1 MRRLTSFLLIFALCL
16 ALLTACG
23 ASNDGTQS
31 DFATNESASVSNTS
45 ETANYDLGLEDN
57 GYYRNVVAKKYITMP
72 KNWQEYTVPEDVYTV
87 SDEEIQ
93 SEMDYFVSHYQLI
106 SEIEEKRPAEIGDVV
121 NIDFEGTVD
130 GIAFTGGT
138 SSQYLLELGAGLFI
152 EGFEE
157 QIVGHNK
164 GDSFD
169 VTVTFPENYGTTT
182 DRDTGKTEI
191 DLSNK
196 EAVFHVTLNSIN
208 QYDLEDADVADIM
221 YGKSLQ
227 DGTPVETVDTLRA
240 YTEETLR
247 MNQITSNVQQYFIDN
262 VKIKRDDTRLVAF
275 YLETNRS
282 YVEQQAEAYGMDV
295 ETFVSTNSDYAT
307 LDDYIESLRSLAEEN
322 VLLSLVAQ
330 YMAEDQDYIPTEDE
344 VRAFIGDT
352 YDDEAELYGKG
363 TLAHEL
369 LYNQMMGQYCL
380 RVYENSV
387 S

>member
-1 MRRLTSFLLIFALCL
+1 M
-16 ALLTACG
+16 
-23 ASNDGTQS
+23 
-31 DFATNESASVSNTS
+31 
-45 ETANYDLGLEDN
+45 
-57 GYYRNVVAKKYITMP
+57 
-72 KNWQEYTVPEDVYTV
+72 
-87 SDEEIQ
+87 
-93 SEMDYFVSHYQLI
+93 
-106 SEIEEKRPAEIGDVV
+106 
-121 NIDFEGTVD
+121 
-130 GIAFTGGT
+130 
-138 SSQYLLELGAGLFI
+138 
-152 EGFEE
+152 
-157 QIVGHNK
+157 
-164 GDSFD
+164 
-169 VTVTFPENYGTTT
+169 
-182 DRDTGKTEI
+182 
-191 DLSNK
+191 SNK

-262 VKIKRDDTRLVAF
+262 VKIKRDDTRLVEF